1 MWIAHKNEDG
11 QREQSILEHL
21 KGTANRA
28 QEFANPFGCGEYG
41 RCLGMLHDIGKYSEG
56 FRERILN
63 GEAARWTIPQQ
74 ARSSYGSCQTP
85 STRES
90 PPIVLRGIIPACRM
104 GAARPT
110 MKRNQPYPPGY
121 SALWRIIRLSA
132 RKSIR
137 ALCFQPRSLPCACWE
152 KRALPFLSLLECF
165 TPAWWTPIFSTRSAS
180 CPTAASRATRGNRF
194 PYCVANWHNI

>member
-63 GEAARWTIPQQ
+63 GGGKVDHSTAGAQLVWELSNTLNARI
-74 ARSSYGSCQTP
+74 
-85 STRES
+85 
-90 PPIVLRGIIPACRM
+90 
-104 GAARPT
+104 
-110 MKRNQPYPPGY
+110 
-121 SALWRIIRLSA
+121 
-132 RKSIR
+132 
-137 ALCFQPRSLPCACWE
+137 
-152 KRALPFLSLLECF
+152 
-165 TPAWWTPIFSTRSAS
+165 AS
-180 CPTAASRATRGNRF
+180 
-194 PYCVANWHNI
+194 YCVAGHHTGPAGWGQRGRP